1 MSQCCFFFWYGES
14 RVYTSNQQNLR
25 PMLGITHLLRASL
38 WIRKKLN
45 LKSACFCYWWNWIA
59 GTFANRSD
67 GNAKYGVQ
75 RLLCNLATHLNLF
88 SGIRN
93 SGQKYGEQQRH
104 RLSAAVRCSLSER
117 HMPALH
123 DVTVSLDMQIFDGSS
138 TRQSSQVPAGIS
150 RRDQSR
156 MQLWNRFELLPKK
169 TKTFLEMNVLCCIAV
184 TQTVHRFLC
193 CLANG

>member
-1 MSQCCFFFWYGES
+1 MERVSSS
-14 RVYTSNQQNLR
+14 RLHIQSAKSEADARNHTPVACVIMD
-25 PMLGITHLLRASL
+25 PE
-38 WIRKKLN
+38 KKLN

-75 RLLCNLATHLNLF
+75 RLLRNLATHLNLF

-104 RLSAAVRCSLSER
+104 SPSAAVRCSLSER

-169 TKTFLEMNVLCCIAV
+169 TKTFLRMDASFAAL
-184 TQTVHRFLC
+184 L
-193 CLANG
+193 